1 MTAKQFLHN
10 HGQTAALADADKS
23 IKLFRAKMQQGLD
36 GNCLSIPMI
45 PTYLVDVD
53 RSKIRPDVKRILI
66 DAGGTNFR
74 VAVGYFDAQG
84 NPHIEDICKTA
95 MPSADGTLYTKRQFY
110 DAIARNISA
119 HLCKAE
125 DIGFCFSYQ
134 VAMDKDVDGEVVM
147 FSKEINAPEVIG
159 TRVGYETLQA
169 CKQYSDTDRKIVIL
183 NDTVATLLGG
193 MAVNDGKFSAYLGYI
208 YGTGTNVCY
217 IEDVKNITKIN
228 DVKCGRMLINTEC
241 GNFDGFALGEFDA
254 ACIKRTAVPDR
265 QLFEKMS
272 SGKYLA
278 DIIAEAY
285 FRAKQEGAFKE
296 EVTLAPFELKDVS
309 ALLDGGEFPCKFRN
323 KEDLEFACGVAEELI
338 DRAAKMGAIV
348 NSALAIASCKDKTL
362 PVAIV
367 AEGTTFN
374 KLTGYRAAFEKYF
387 TEILSAHGITY
398 QIIQGKDLNLVGT
411 LMATMVL

>member
-23 IKLFRAKMQQGLD
+23 IKLFIEKMQQGL
-36 GNCLSIPMI
+36 GGKCISVPMI

-147 FSKEINAPEVIG
+147 FSKEINAPDVIG
-159 TRVGYETLQA
+159 TRVG
-169 CKQYSDTDRKIVIL
+169 
-183 NDTVATLLGG
+183 
-193 MAVNDGKFSAYLGYI
+193 
-208 YGTGTNVCY
+208 
-217 IEDVKNITKIN
+217 
-228 DVKCGRMLINTEC
+228 
-241 GNFDGFALGEFDA
+241 
-254 ACIKRTAVPDR
+254 
-265 QLFEKMS
+265 
-272 SGKYLA
+272 
-278 DIIAEAY
+278 
-285 FRAKQEGAFKE
+285 
-296 EVTLAPFELKDVS
+296 
-309 ALLDGGEFPCKFRN
+309 
-323 KEDLEFACGVAEELI
+323 
-338 DRAAKMGAIV
+338 
-348 NSALAIASCKDKTL
+348 
-362 PVAIV
+362 
-367 AEGTTFN
+367 
-374 KLTGYRAAFEKYF
+374 
-387 TEILSAHGITY
+387 
-398 QIIQGKDLNLVGT
+398 
-411 LMATMVL
+411 